1 MPLKN
6 ILLIEDDPSLG
17 EILAERLSKDY
28 QVVWKKNCYESLL
41 YFTQNMNLID
51 VILVDVGLPDGNGI
65 DLAQKMRA
73 LKSVPLIFLTAQ
85 SDAES
90 RLSAF
95 ELGAE
100 EFIPKPFHFK
110 ELQLRLNHV
119 LDQHSQIKIY
129 QLDHV
134 SINFDE
140 MSIKSIDGKLQYP
153 AATDMKILKTL
164 IEKSHKTLSRDDLI
178 NEVWGLDKMISHR
191 TIDNI
196 IVRLRHL
203 IGEDSIR
210 SVRGTGYQWQPSN
223 PEKDS

>member
-65 DLAQKMRA
+65 DLAQKIRA

-95 ELGAE
+95 
-100 EFIPKPFHFK
+100 
-110 ELQLRLNHV
+110 
-119 LDQHSQIKIY
+119 
-129 QLDHV
+129 
-134 SINFDE
+134 
-140 MSIKSIDGKLQYP
+140 
-153 AATDMKILKTL
+153 
-164 IEKSHKTLSRDDLI
+164 
-178 NEVWGLDKMISHR
+178 
-191 TIDNI
+191 
-196 IVRLRHL
+196 
-203 IGEDSIR
+203 
-210 SVRGTGYQWQPSN
+210 
-223 PEKDS
+223 